1 MNYLHILPLR
11 KVVTMA
17 LSLLNIV
24 AILGAVVIVGALY
37 WQAQLI
43 SKVADYDHKAL
54 KAEKIA
60 TQVSLTSREMAHQ
73 VLALD
78 DPQEVA
84 EQSAH
89 LNKMLQELTA
99 SQAGLGIFHFTNQE
113 AEDSRDSL
121 VAELDVFMRDVKT
134 LQQYAAMGQR
144 VEAMALI
151 DASEEREDKI
161 AEQVGVFLTY
171 ANTHAIQAKHQLR
184 QIGWA
189 ATAIELFDLFLGM
202 VISLVML
209 RVITARMGELQGSVM
224 KLQGGVGTYAS
235 AVTEATGAVGQAS
248 AAAMQIGASLEE
260 FDRTIGHIGS
270 KVGDTAR
277 NSERIKILT
286 DNTAGGMNELVS
298 ATQNI
303 SEVVGLIEGIADQ
316 INLLALNA
324 AIEAARAGEA
334 GRGFAVVADEVR
346 KLASH
351 TTGSTQKIT
360 QVTQALGKQVGM
372 LAQQLEEVR
381 VAVAEIDEKT
391 SDISGSTTEQAAAS
405 RQLTAAFQALQGS
418 FLEVSRQM
426 EQANGQRGNVQGAC
440 DHLHG
445 QIVRA

>member
-1 MNYLHILPLR
+1 MQYFHTMPLR
-11 KVVTMA
+11 KVVTVA
-17 LSLLNIV
+17 LALLNIV

-43 SKVADYDHKAL
+43 SQVADYDHKAL

-60 TQVSLTSREMAHQ
+60 TQVSLVSREMAHQ
-73 VLALD
+73 VLAMD
-78 DPQEVA
+78 NPAETT

-89 LNKMLQELTA
+89 LAKMVHELQA
-99 SQAGLGIFHFTNQE
+99 SQVGLEEFYFKDAKVET
-113 AEDSRDSL
+113 ARDKL
-121 VAELDVFMRDVKT
+121 VVELGTFMNDVQNLQALVKN
-134 LQQYAAMGQR
+134 GQR
-144 VEAMALI
+144 AEAAALL
-151 DASEEREDKI
+151 DASEEREDQM
-161 AEQVGVFLTY
+161 AEMVGVFLAY
-171 ANTHAIQAKHQLR
+171 AMNHAAEAKQQL
-184 QIGWA
+184 QTIGWA
-189 ATAIELFDLFLGM
+189 ATGIELFDLLLGM
-202 VISLVML
+202 TISLIML
-209 RVITARMGELQGSVM
+209 RVIHSRMSELQGSVT

-235 AVTEATGAVGQAS
+235 AVTEAAGAVGQAS

-277 NSERIKILT
+277 SSERIKTLT
-286 DNTAGGMNELVS
+286 DNTVGGMNELVS

-381 VAVAEIDEKT
+381 VAVAEIDEKA
-391 SDISGSTTEQAAAS
+391 SEISGSTTEQAAAS
-405 RQLTAAFQALQGS
+405 RQLTAAFQSLQGS
-418 FLEVSRQM
+418 FIEVSRQM

>member
-1 MNYLHILPLR
+1 MPLR
-11 KVVTMA
+11 KVLTFA

-24 AILGAVVIVGALY
+24 AVFGAVVIIGALY
-37 WQAQLI
+37 WQSQLI
-43 SKVADYDHKAL
+43 SQVAEYDLKAL

-60 TQVSLTSREMAHQ
+60 TQVSLVSREMAHQ

-78 DPQEVA
+78 DPKAVA

-89 LNKMLQELTA
+89 LSKMLNELNI
-99 SQAGLGIFHFTNQE
+99 SQSGLVNFHFTDSQ
-113 AEDSRDSL
+113 AEQARNSL
-121 VAELDVFMRDVKT
+121 VTELEVFMRDVKT
-134 LQQYAAMGQR
+134 LQQYASNGQR
-144 VEAMALI
+144 AEALALI
-151 DASEEREDKI
+151 DASEEREDRI
-161 AEQVGVFLTY
+161 AEHVGVFLAY
-171 ANTHAIQAKHQLR
+171 AIDHATLAKQQLTH
-184 QIGWA
+184 IGWA
-189 ATAIELFDLFLGM
+189 AGGLELFDLFLGM
-202 VISLVML
+202 AISLVMY
-209 RVITARMGELQGSVM
+209 RTIVGRMGDLKGSVTQ
-224 KLQGGVGTYAS
+224 LQGGVSTYAS
-235 AVTEATGAVGQAS
+235 AVTEAAGAVGQAS

-270 KVGDTAR
+270 KVQDTAR
-277 NSERIKILT
+277 SSERIKVLT
-286 DNTAGGMNELVS
+286 DNTAGGMNELVN

-381 VAVAEIDEKT
+381 VAVAEIDERT

-405 RQLTAAFQALQGS
+405 RQLTSAFQALQGS
-418 FLEVSRQM
+418 FMEVSRQM
-426 EQANGQRGNVQGAC
+426 EQANGQRGSVQGAC

>member
-1 MNYLHILPLR
+1 MVNELR
-11 KVVTMA
+11 T
-17 LSLLNIV
+17 
-24 AILGAVVIVGALY
+24 
-37 WQAQLI
+37 
-43 SKVADYDHKAL
+43 
-54 KAEKIA
+54 
-60 TQVSLTSREMAHQ
+60 
-73 VLALD
+73 
-78 DPQEVA
+78 
-84 EQSAH
+84 
-89 LNKMLQELTA
+89 
-99 SQAGLGIFHFTNQE
+99 SQAGLGEFHFKE
-113 AEDSRDSL
+113 AKVEAARNKL
-121 VAELDVFMRDVKT
+121 VSELSVFMADVER
-134 LQQYAAMGQR
+134 LQSYVKNGQQA
-144 VEAMALI
+144 EAMALL
-151 DASEEREDKI
+151 DASEEREDQM
-161 AEQVGVFLTY
+161 AELVGVFLAY
-171 ANTHAIQAKHQLR
+171 AMNHAQASKELLST
-184 QIGWA
+184 IGWA
-189 ATAIELFDLFLGM
+189 ATGIELFDLFLGM
-202 VISLVML
+202 AISLVML

-235 AVTEATGAVGQAS
+235 AVTEATGAVGHAS

-260 FDRTIGHIGS
+260 FDRTIGHIGN

-277 NSERIKILT
+277 SSERIKVLT
-286 DNTAGGMNELVS
+286 DNTAGGMNELVN

-324 AIEAARAGEA
+324 AIEAARAGDA